1 MPEMRTCLLL
11 LATLLGMAGCAR
23 YKEVRMVDPRN
34 GVSAMCRS
42 DRYNV
47 LTTNDTVAEV
57 NACVQ
62 ELTYYGFQD
71 EEALLAAA
79 RRK

>member
-1 MPEMRTCLLL
+1 MRTCLLL
-11 LATLLGMAGCAR
+11 LATLAALAGCAR
-23 YKEVRMVDPRN
+23 FKEVRMVDPRN
-34 GVSAMCRS
+34 GVVATCRS

-47 LTTNDTVAEV
+47 LTTNDTLAEV

-71 EEALLAAA
+71 EQSLLAAA
-79 RRK
+79 KPK

>member
-1 MPEMRTCLLL
+1 MRSVLLL
-11 LATLLGMAGCAR
+11 FTVLALAGCGR
-23 YKEVRMVDPRN
+23 FQEVKMVDPRT
-34 GVSAMCRS
+34 GVAAVCKS

-47 LTTNDTVAEV
+47 LTTNDVVQEV

-71 EEALLAAA
+71 EKVLLAAA
-79 RRK
+79 RRRE

>member
-1 MPEMRTCLLL
+1 MRSVLL
-11 LATLLGMAGCAR
+11 LAFVIALAGCGR
-23 YKEVRMVDPRN
+23 FKEVKMVDPRT
-34 GVSAMCRS
+34 GVSALCVS

-47 LTTNDTVAEV
+47 LTTNNVVQEV

-71 EEALLAAA
+71 EQVLLAAA
-79 RRK
+79 RR